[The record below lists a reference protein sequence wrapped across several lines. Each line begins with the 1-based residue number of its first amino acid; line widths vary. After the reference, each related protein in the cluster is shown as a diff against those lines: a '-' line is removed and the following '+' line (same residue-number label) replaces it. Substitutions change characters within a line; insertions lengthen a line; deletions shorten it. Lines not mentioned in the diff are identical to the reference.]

1 MPRPLIPDPGHAG
14 VGKAIATF
22 SALRVFLPAVVC
34 IPDRHHH
41 REPALLLVQ
50 GLTKQFNGQCVVQG
64 FDLDLPT
71 NGFTVLIGPSGCGK
85 STFFDLLMGVVAADE
100 GRIQW
105 QGRTVPHLERVAAYM
120 QQRDLLLPWLS
131 LAGNARLPAE
141 IAGSA
146 SGAGRVAQL
155 FVRLGLAGFENHLPA
170 MVSGGMRQRCALAR
184 TLMFERDL
192 VLLDEPLSALDAI
205 TRRQLQYLL
214 RMLQDEFGRTILMV
228 THDIEEALLLADEV
242 LVLSPMP
249 MTIRER
255 FVLEMPKPRRVD
267 DTRLIAIRAHVL
279 DLLEATGQP

>member
-1 MPRPLIPDPGHAG
+1 VIFA
-14 VGKAIATF
+14 
-22 SALRVFLPAVVC
+22 
-34 IPDRHHH
+34 DRHHH

-50 GLTKQFNGQCVVQG
+50 GLTKQFNGQRVVQG
-64 FDLDLPT
+64 FDLELAA

-85 STFFDLLMGVVAADE
+85 STFFDLLMGVVAADA

-105 QGRTVPHLERVAAYM
+105 QGQTVPHLERVAAYM

-131 LAGNARLPAE
+131 LAGNARLPAD
-141 IAGSA
+141 IAGGV
-146 SGAGRVAQL
+146 SGAERVKQL
-155 FVRLGLAGFENHLPA
+155 FERLGLAGFEAHLPA

-205 TRRQLQYLL
+205 TRRQLQFLL
-214 RMLQDEFGRTILMV
+214 RMLQDEFRRTILMV

-249 MTIRER
+249 MTVRER
-255 FVLEMPKPRRVD
+255 FILEMPKPRRVD
-267 DTRLIAIRAHVL
+267 DTRLTAIKAHVL
-279 DLLEATGQP
+279 DLLEASERP